1 MNAIRAEFVKLVT
14 TKMWWVLGLVLLGY
28 VAFTAVILAFAFSS
42 GMDASSGEMPPGQGT
57 PQIPADAL
65 PPIIYSIAHSIGY
78 VFPLLLG
85 TLAVTGEFR
94 HQTLTPTFLATPKRG
109 KVLAAKLVVMAIFG
123 ALYGVVAVIA
133 AVGPGAAILSIDD
146 GVTGLDDGDLWAMF
160 ARIVLAMALWA
171 IIGVGVGALIP
182 NQVAAIVVVLAF
194 TQFIEPIL
202 RTVAAFVDWAAN
214 IGDYLPGAAG
224 DTLAGASIFT
234 ALGMSAGEA
243 PALEWWHGGLLLLAY
258 ALVATVVGYLVS
270 WRRDVT

>member
-1 MNAIRAEFVKLVT
+1 VNSIRAEFLKLVT
-14 TKMWWVLGLVLLGY
+14 TKMWWILLIVLLAY
-28 VAFTAVILAFAFSS
+28 VAFTSAILAGAFSGGLPGGS
-42 GMDASSGEMPPGQGT
+42 GGTGQGT
-57 PQIPADAL
+57 PQLPADAL

-109 KVLAAKLVVMAIFG
+109 RVLAAKLVVIALFG
-123 ALYGVVAVIA
+123 ALYGIVAVVG
-133 AVGPGAAILSIDD
+133 AVGAGGAVLSLGG
-146 GVTGLDDGDLWAMF
+146 GVTGLDDGDQWLMF
-160 ARIVLAMALWA
+160 GRIVLAMALWA
-171 IIGVGVGALIP
+171 VIGVGVGALIP

-194 TQFIEPIL
+194 TQFMEPIL
-202 RTVAAFVDWAAN
+202 RTVSAFVDWAAEVGN
-214 IGDYLPGAAG
+214 YLPGAAG
-224 DTLAGASIFT
+224 DTLIGASIFT

-258 ALVATVVGYLVS
+258 ALVATVVGYAVS

>member
-1 MNAIRAEFVKLVT
+1 MRAIRAEFVKLLT
-14 TKMWWVLGLVLLGY
+14 TKLWWILLIVLLAY
-28 VAFTAVILAFAFSS
+28 VAFTAGIVGLAFS
-42 GMDASSGEMPPGQGT
+42 GSLPEPGGSPDPSA
-57 PQIPADAL
+57 PQIPAEVL
-65 PPIIYSIAHSIGY
+65 PPIIYSVAHSIGY

-109 KVLAAKLVVMAIFG
+109 RVLAAKLVVMAIFG
-123 ALYGVVAVIA
+123 ALYGVVALIGAVGTGA
-133 AVGPGAAILSIDD
+133 AVLSIN
-146 GVTGLDDGDLWAMF
+146 GTTGLDDSDHWLMF

-202 RTVAAFVDWAAN
+202 RTIAGIVDWVADVGN
-214 IGDYLPGAAG
+214 YLPGAAG

-234 ALGMSAGEA
+234 ALAGPGA
-243 PALEWWHGGLLLLAY
+243 DPALEWWHGGLLLLAY
-258 ALVATVVGYLVS
+258 ALVATIVGYLVS

>member
-1 MNAIRAEFVKLVT
+1 MRAIRAEFVKLLT
-14 TKMWWVLGLVLLGY
+14 TKMWWILLIVLTAY
-28 VAFTAVILAFAFSS
+28 VAFTAGILALAFSGS
-42 GMDASSGEMPPGQGT
+42 LPEPGGAPDPTT

-65 PPIIYSIAHSIGY
+65 PPIVYSIASSIGY

-109 KVLAAKLVVMAIFG
+109 RVLAAKLVVMAIFG
-123 ALYGVVAVIA
+123 ALYGVVAVVG
-133 AVGPGAAILSIDD
+133 AVGTGAAILSAN
-146 GVTGLDDGDLWAMF
+146 GTTGLDDGDNWLMF

-202 RTVAAFVDWAAN
+202 RTVAGVVDWVAAVGN
-214 IGDYLPGAAG
+214 YLPGAAG

-234 ALGMSAGEA
+234 ALAASAGNA
-243 PALEWWHGGLLLLAY
+243 PVLEWWHGGLLLLAY
-258 ALVATVVGYLVS
+258 ALVATIVGYLVS

>member
-14 TKMWWVLGLVLLGY
+14 TKMWWILLVVLLAY
-28 VAFTAVILAFAFSS
+28 VAFTATILAFAFSS
-42 GMDASSGEMPPGQGT
+42 GTTSADAGGMPSQGA
-57 PQIPADAL
+57 PQLPADAL

-94 HQTLTPTFLATPKRG
+94 HQTLTPTFLATPRRG
-109 KVLAAKLVVMAIFG
+109 RVLAAKLVVMALFG

-146 GVTGLDDGDLWAMF
+146 GVTGLDDGDLWSMF

-202 RTVAAFVDWAAN
+202 RTVAAVVDWAAT
-214 IGDYLPGAAG
+214 IGNYLPGAAG

-234 ALGMSAGEA
+234 ALGMSTGET

-258 ALVATVVGYLVS
+258 ALVTTVVGYLVA

>member
-14 TKMWWVLGLVLLGY
+14 TKMWWILLIVLFAY
-28 VAFTAVILAFAFSS
+28 VAFTATILAFAFST
-42 GMDASSGEMPPGQGT
+42 GMSSADGTGTPGQGA
-57 PQIPADAL
+57 PQLPADAL

-94 HQTLTPTFLATPKRG
+94 HQTLTPTFLATPRRG
-109 KVLAAKLVVMAIFG
+109 RVLAAKLVVMAIFG

-146 GVTGLDDGDLWAMF
+146 GLTGLDDGELWLMF

-202 RTVAAFVDWAAN
+202 RTVAAFVDWAASVGN
-214 IGDYLPGAAG
+214 YLPGAAG

>member
-1 MNAIRAEFVKLVT
+1 MRAIRAELVKLLT
-14 TKMWWVLGLVLLGY
+14 TKIWWILLIVLALY
-28 VAFTAVILAFAFSS
+28 VAFTSGILAAAFS
-42 GMDASSGEMPPGQGT
+42 GGLPQAGGGDT
-57 PQIPADAL
+57 PQLPADAL
-65 PPIIYSIAHSIGY
+65 PPIIYSVAHSIGY

-109 KVLAAKLVVMAIFG
+109 QVLAAKLVVMAVFG
-123 ALYGVVAVIA
+123 ALYGVVAVVG
-133 AVGPGAAILSIDD
+133 AVGTGAAILSIN
-146 GVTGLDDGDLWAMF
+146 GPTGLDDSDIWLMF

-182 NQVAAIVVVLAF
+182 NQVAAVVVVLAF

-202 RTVAAFVDWAAN
+202 RTVAGIADWAAEVGN
-214 IGDYLPGAAG
+214 YLPGAAG
-224 DTLAGASIFT
+224 DTLAGASIFS
-234 ALGMSAGEA
+234 AIGMSGGDA

>member
-1 MNAIRAEFVKLVT
+1 MNAIRAELAKLLT
-14 TKMWWVLGLVLLGY
+14 TKVWWILAIVLFVY
-28 VAFTAVILAFAFSS
+28 VAFTATILAFAFSI
-42 GMDASSGEMPPGQGT
+42 GASSADPAA

-65 PPIIYSIAHSIGY
+65 PPIVYSIAHSVGY

-109 KVLAAKLVVMAIFG
+109 RVLAAKLVVMALFG
-123 ALYGVVAVIA
+123 ALYGVVAVAA
-133 AVGPGAAILSIDD
+133 AVGPGAAVLSME
-146 GVTGLDDGDLWAMF
+146 GVTALDDSDTWLMF

-194 TQFIEPIL
+194 TQFVEPIL
-202 RTVAAFVDWAAN
+202 RTVAAFVEWAAEVGN
-214 IGDYLPGAAG
+214 YLPGAAG

-234 ALGMSAGEA
+234 AMGMAAGDA
-243 PALEWWHGGLLLLAY
+243 SPLEWWHGGLVLLAY
-258 ALVATVVGYLVS
+258 ALLATVVGYLVS

>member
-1 MNAIRAEFVKLVT
+1 VNAIRAEFVKLLT
-14 TKMWWVLGLVLLGY
+14 TKMWWILVIVLFAY
-28 VAFTAVILAFAFSS
+28 VGFTSAILAAAFSTGLTADS
-42 GMDASSGEMPPGQGT
+42 GGMPPGQGA

-109 KVLAAKLVVMAIFG
+109 TVLAAKLVVMAIFG

-146 GVTGLDDGDLWAMF
+146 GVTGLDDRDHWLMF

-171 IIGVGVGALIP
+171 IIGVGVGTLIP

-202 RTVAAFVDWAAN
+202 RTVAAFVEWAADVGN
-214 IGDYLPGAAG
+214 YLPGAAG

-234 ALGMSAGEA
+234 ALGMAAGDA
-243 PALEWWHGGLLLLAY
+243 DALEWWHGGLLLLAY

>member
-109 KVLAAKLVVMAIFG
+109 QVLAAKLVVMAVFG

>member
-1 MNAIRAEFVKLVT
+1 MNAIRAELVKLLT
-14 TKMWWVLGLVLLGY
+14 TRMWWILAIVLLAY
-28 VAFTAVILAFAFSS
+28 VAFTAIILAAAFSS
-42 GMDASSGEMPPGQGT
+42 GVASAGSGMPPGQGA
-57 PQIPADAL
+57 PQLPADAL

-94 HQTLTPTFLATPKRG
+94 HQTLTPTFLATPRRG
-109 KVLAAKLVVMAIFG
+109 RVLGAKLVVMAIFG

-146 GVTGLDDGDLWAMF
+146 GITGLDDGELWQMF

-182 NQVAAIVVVLAF
+182 NQVAAVVVVLAF

-202 RTVAAFVDWAAN
+202 RTVAAFVDWAASVGN
-214 IGDYLPGAAG
+214 FLPGAAG

-234 ALGMSAGEA
+234 ALGMSTGES
-243 PALEWWHGGLLLLAY
+243 PALEWWQGGLVLLAY
-258 ALVATVVGYLVS
+258 ALVATVVGYVVS

>member
-1 MNAIRAEFVKLVT
+1 VNAIRAELVKLLT
-14 TKMWWVLGLVLLGY
+14 TKMWWILILVLLGY
-28 VAFTAVILAFAFSS
+28 VGFTSTILAFAFST
-42 GMDASSGEMPPGQGT
+42 GLTAADPAA

-94 HQTLTPTFLATPKRG
+94 HQTLTPTFLATPRRG
-109 KVLAAKLVVMAIFG
+109 RVLAAKLVVMAIFG
-123 ALYGVVAVIA
+123 GLYGVVAVIA
-133 AVGPGAAILSIDD
+133 AVGPGAAILSID
-146 GVTGLDDGDLWAMF
+146 GVTGLDDSESWLMF

-202 RTVAAFVDWAAN
+202 RTVAAVVDWAAQV
-214 IGDYLPGAAG
+214 GSYLPGAAG

-234 ALGMSAGEA
+234 AMGMAAGDA

-258 ALVATVVGYLVS
+258 ALVATIIGYAVS

>member
-234 ALGMSAGEA
+234 ALGMSAGET

-258 ALVATVVGYLVS
+258 ALVATVVGYLVA